1 MPQHCPLPQGP
12 SLIPILLQLLEVCD
26 GGNNHFLLYLL
37 EVSIEV
43 GTSFAV
49 FSEFLR
55 GYV

>member
-12 SLIPILLQLLEVCD
+12 SLIPILLHLLEVCD
-26 GGNNHFLLYLL
+26 GGNNHFLLYLP

-49 FSEFLR
+49 FSQFLH